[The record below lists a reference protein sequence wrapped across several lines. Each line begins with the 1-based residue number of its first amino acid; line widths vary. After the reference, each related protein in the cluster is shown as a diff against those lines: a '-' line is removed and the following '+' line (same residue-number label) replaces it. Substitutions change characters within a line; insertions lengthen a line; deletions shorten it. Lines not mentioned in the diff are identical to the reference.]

1 MSVAKSKALD
11 AAAARNHLLAALP
24 PDELCRVAPALEP
37 VHCETGT
44 ILRAEGAPADQVF
57 FPATCV
63 AASFY
68 TLHDG
73 TTVEHGLVGCDGL
86 VGVAAFLGGGPAP
99 GRVDVVIGGDALRM
113 PAAALVTEF
122 RRGGA
127 LQRVLLRYTHALI
140 VQSSLESVCRT
151 HHAVEQRLAR
161 LLLQV
166 ADLGSGEDLPLTQES
181 LGMLLGVRRETV
193 NHATSHLQEQGWIT
207 HERGRVLVLDV
218 EQLRKAACGCGR
230 AVAGRPM
237 PAYQDRRP

>member
-24 PDELCRVAPALEP
+24 PDELSRVAPALEP
-37 VHCETGT
+37 VHCQTGT
-44 ILRAEGAPADQVF
+44 LLRAEGAPADQVF

-73 TTVEHGLVGCDGL
+73 TTVEHGLVGHDGV
-86 VGVAAFLGGGPAP
+86 VGVAAFLGGGSAP
-99 GRVDVVIGGDALRM
+99 GRVEVVIGGDALRM
-113 PAAALVTEF
+113 PAAALVAEF

-140 VQSSLESVCRT
+140 VQNSLESVCRT

-166 ADLGSGEDLPLTQES
+166 VELGTGEDLPLTQES

-193 NHATSHLQEQGWIT
+193 NHATSHLQEQGCIS
-207 HERGRVLVLDV
+207 HERGRVQVLDAD
-218 EQLRKAACGCGR
+218 QLRRAACECCR
-230 AVAGRPM
+230 AVD
-237 PAYQDRRP
+237 DRLARAFRARLP